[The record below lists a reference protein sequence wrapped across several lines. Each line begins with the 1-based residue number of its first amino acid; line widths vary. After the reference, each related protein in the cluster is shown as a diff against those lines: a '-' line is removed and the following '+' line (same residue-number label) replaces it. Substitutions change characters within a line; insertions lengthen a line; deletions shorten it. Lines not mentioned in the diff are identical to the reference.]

1 MTDTILCIDIG
12 TSSLK
17 AALLPDNLR
26 AGEIFVSRQYFS
38 QAAVIENRV
47 AEEWLPCLKAAVAE
61 LTAKNPDYAV
71 EAVCVSGNGPTVV
84 SEDGTSLLYNQLFVN
99 GSRGQAGNLNG
110 QKKLAL
116 KNTKSLFIPRFC
128 GFKLNFPFSWNDSAH
143 IFGAPE
149 FLIHEL
155 TGESVAIL
163 PEERFLPAYWNEDEL
178 KKCGF
183 SEDDCK
189 KFPGFV
195 KAGNFVGK
203 VSASAAIAT
212 GLLEGTLV
220 FAGAPDFVV
229 ALIGTGTVL
238 PGRLCDRAGTSEGLN
253 LCTSKPVF
261 AEGLRTLPSV
271 VSGLWNVSYLIN
283 SSQSLRGH
291 RETSLCENPSHGEN
305 PSVNSVASVRKF
317 DELSHGENSSVNSV
331 ASVRKFDELSHGI
344 NLLREAALSYGE
356 YFPDFMTITGGQALN
371 DELIAKKEAACG
383 LKIKKMP
390 CADAELL
397 GDLILARVGLGDYD
411 DITEAVFAILG

>member
-1 MTDTILCIDIG
+1 MTDTILCVDIG

-38 QAAVIENRV
+38 EEAVVENRV

-84 SEDGTSLLYNQLFVN
+84 TDDGTTLLYNQLFVN
-99 GSRGQAGNLNG
+99 GGRGQAGNLSA

-229 ALIGTGTVL
+229 ALIGTGTVF

-317 DELSHGENSSVNSV
+317 DELSHG
-331 ASVRKFDELSHGI
+331 I
-344 NLLREAALSYGE
+344 NLLREAALSNGE

-371 DELIAKKEAACG
+371 ESLVAQKEAACG
-383 LKIKKMP
+383 IKIKKMP
-390 CADAELL
+390 CGDAELL

>member
-38 QAAVIENRV
+38 QAAVVENRV

-143 IFGAPE
+143 IFCSPE

-189 KFPGFV
+189 KFPVFV

-261 AEGLRTLPSV
+261 AENLRTLPSV
-271 VSGLWNVSYLIN
+271 VSGLWNLSYLIN

-291 RETSLCENPSHGEN
+291 RETSLCENSSYGET

-317 DELSHGENSSVNSV
+317 DELS
-331 ASVRKFDELSHGI
+331 RGI
-344 NLLREAALSYGE
+344 NLLREAALSNGE

-371 DELIAKKEAACG
+371 ESLVAQKEAACG
-383 LKIKKMP
+383 IKIKKMP
-390 CADAELL
+390 CEDAELL

>member
-38 QAAVIENRV
+38 QAAVVENRV
-47 AEEWLPCLKAAVAE
+47 AEEWLPCLKVAVAE

-155 TGESVAIL
+155 TGESVTIL

-183 SEDDCK
+183 SENDCK

-317 DELSHGENSSVNSV
+317 DELSHGENSSVSSV
-331 ASVRKFDELSHGI
+331 ASVRKFDELSRGI

-371 DELIAKKEAACG
+371 ESLVAQKEAACG

-397 GDLILARVGLGDYD
+397 GDLILTRVGLGDYD

>member
-38 QAAVIENRV
+38 HAAVVENRV
-47 AEEWLPCLKAAVAE
+47 AEEWLPCLKAALAE
-61 LTAKNPDYAV
+61 LTAKNPDYAI
-71 EAVCVSGNGPTVV
+71 EAVCVSGNGPTLV
-84 SEDGTSLLYNQLFVN
+84 SEDCTTLLYNQVCVC
-99 GSRGQAGNLNG
+99 AGTKRSAFKNDAERNS
-110 QKKLAL
+110 L
-116 KNTKSLFIPRFC
+116 KNTKSLFIPRVF
-128 GFKLNFPFSWNDSAH
+128 GFKNAFPLSWNNSEH
-143 IFGAPE
+143 VFGAPE
-149 FLIHEL
+149 FLIHKF
-155 TGESVAIL
+155 TGESVTIL
-163 PEERFLPAYWNEDEL
+163 PEERFLSAYWNDDEL
-178 KKCGF
+178 TACGF
-183 SEDDCK
+183 SSSDIK
-189 KFPGFV
+189 KLPPFV
-195 KAGNFVGK
+195 KSGSFVGK
-203 VSASAAIAT
+203 VSESAAIAT

-271 VSGLWNVSYLIN
+271 VPGLWNLSYLGADI
-283 SSQSLRGH
+283 SRGV
-291 RETSLCENPSHGEN
+291 S
-305 PSVNSVASVRKF
+305 
-317 DELSHGENSSVNSV
+317 
-331 ASVRKFDELSHGI
+331 
-344 NLLREAALSYGE
+344 LLREAAISNGE

-371 DELIAKKEAACG
+371 DELIAQKEAGTG

>member
-38 QAAVIENRV
+38 QAAVVENRV
-47 AEEWLPCLKAAVAE
+47 AEEWLPCLKAALAE
-61 LTAKNPDYAV
+61 LKAKNPDYAI

-84 SEDGTSLLYNQLFVN
+84 TDDGTTLLYNQLFVN
-99 GSRGQAGNLNG
+99 GSRGQAGNLSA

-128 GFKLNFPFSWNDSAH
+128 GFKLNFSFSWNDSAH

-271 VSGLWNVSYLIN
+271 VSGLWNLSYLLKSTTDYTDATDEKSN
-283 SSQSLRGH
+283 LCKSV
-291 RETSLCENPSHGEN
+291 TSVVYS
-305 PSVNSVASVRKF
+305 
-317 DELSHGENSSVNSV
+317 DELSHGKNSSVNSV

>member
-1 MTDTILCIDIG
+1 MTDTILCVDIG

-38 QAAVIENRV
+38 EEAVVENRV

-84 SEDGTSLLYNQLFVN
+84 TDDGTTLLYNQLFVN
-99 GSRGQAGNLNG
+99 GGRGQAGNLSA

-229 ALIGTGTVL
+229 ALIGTGTVF

-291 RETSLCENPSHGEN
+291 RETSLWENPSHDEN
-305 PSVNSVASVRKF
+305 P
-317 DELSHGENSSVNSV
+317 SVNSV

-371 DELIAKKEAACG
+371 ESLVAQKEAACG
-383 LKIKKMP
+383 IKIKKMP
-390 CADAELL
+390 CGDAELL

>member
-317 DELSHGENSSVNSV
+317 EELS
-331 ASVRKFDELSHGI
+331 RGI

-371 DELIAKKEAACG
+371 ESLVAQKEAACG
-383 LKIKKMP
+383 IKIKKMP
-390 CADAELL
+390 CEDAELL

>member
-38 QAAVIENRV
+38 QAAVVENRV

-71 EAVCVSGNGPTVV
+71 EAICVSGNGPTVV

-155 TGESVAIL
+155 TGESVTIL

-317 DELSHGENSSVNSV
+317 DELS
-331 ASVRKFDELSHGI
+331 RGI
-344 NLLREAALSYGE
+344 NLLREAALSNGE
-356 YFPDFMTITGGQALN
+356 YFPDFMMITGGQALN
-371 DELIAKKEAACG
+371 ESLVAQKEAACG
-383 LKIKKMP
+383 IKIKKMP

>member
-38 QAAVIENRV
+38 QAAVVENRV

-291 RETSLCENPSHGEN
+291 RETSLCENPS
-305 PSVNSVASVRKF
+305 VNSVASVRKF
-317 DELSHGENSSVNSV
+317 DELS
-331 ASVRKFDELSHGI
+331 RGI
-344 NLLREAALSYGE
+344 NLLREAALSSGE

-371 DELIAKKEAACG
+371 ESLVAQKEAACG
-383 LKIKKMP
+383 IKIKKMP

>member
-38 QAAVIENRV
+38 QAAVVENRV

-271 VSGLWNVSYLIN
+271 VSGLWNVSYLLKLTTDYTDATDEKSN
-283 SSQSLRGH
+283 LCKSV
-291 RETSLCENPSHGEN
+291 TSVVYS
-305 PSVNSVASVRKF
+305 

-331 ASVRKFDELSHGI
+331 ASVRKFDELSRGI
-344 NLLREAALSYGE
+344 NLLREAALSSGE

-371 DELIAKKEAACG
+371 ESLVAQKEVACG
-383 LKIKKMP
+383 IKIKKMP
-390 CADAELL
+390 CEDAELL

>member
-38 QAAVIENRV
+38 QAAVVENRV

-317 DELSHGENSSVNSV
+317 DELSHG
-331 ASVRKFDELSHGI
+331 I
-344 NLLREAALSYGE
+344 NLLREAALSNGE

-371 DELIAKKEAACG
+371 ESLVAQKEAACG

>member
-38 QAAVIENRV
+38 QAAVVENRV

-84 SEDGTSLLYNQLFVN
+84 TEDGTSLLYNQLFVN

-155 TGESVAIL
+155 TGESVTIL

-195 KAGNFVGK
+195 KAGNFIGK

-317 DELSHGENSSVNSV
+317 DELSHG
-331 ASVRKFDELSHGI
+331 I

-371 DELIAKKEAACG
+371 ESLVAQKEAACG
-383 LKIKKMP
+383 IKIKKMP
-390 CADAELL
+390 CEDAELL

>member
-291 RETSLCENPSHGEN
+291 RETSLCENPS
-305 PSVNSVASVRKF
+305 VNSVASVRKF
-317 DELSHGENSSVNSV
+317 DELS
-331 ASVRKFDELSHGI
+331 RGI
-344 NLLREAALSYGE
+344 NLLREAALSSGE

-371 DELIAKKEAACG
+371 ESLVAQKEAACG
-383 LKIKKMP
+383 IKIKKMP

>member
-71 EAVCVSGNGPTVV
+71 EAICVSGNGPTVV

-155 TGESVAIL
+155 TGEAVMIL

-317 DELSHGENSSVNSV
+317 EELS
-331 ASVRKFDELSHGI
+331 RGI

-371 DELIAKKEAACG
+371 ESLVAQKEAACG
-383 LKIKKMP
+383 IKIKKMP
-390 CADAELL
+390 CEDAELL

>member
-1 MTDTILCIDIG
+1 MTDTILCVDIG

-38 QAAVIENRV
+38 EEAVVENRV

-84 SEDGTSLLYNQLFVN
+84 TDDGTTLLYNQLFVN
-99 GSRGQAGNLNG
+99 GGRGQAGNLSA

-229 ALIGTGTVL
+229 ALIGTGTVF

-317 DELSHGENSSVNSV
+317 DELSHG
-331 ASVRKFDELSHGI
+331 I

-371 DELIAKKEAACG
+371 ESLVAQKEAACG
-383 LKIKKMP
+383 IKIKKMP
-390 CADAELL
+390 CGDAELL

>member
-38 QAAVIENRV
+38 RAAVVENRV
-47 AEEWLPCLKAAVAE
+47 AEEWLPCLKAAVVE

-71 EAVCVSGNGPTVV
+71 EAVCVSGNGPTLI
-84 SEDGTSLLYNQLFVN
+84 SEDFTTLLYNQIFVC
-99 GSRGQAGNLNG
+99 AGVRRSAFKNHDEKNS
-110 QKKLAL
+110 L
-116 KNTKSLFIPRFC
+116 KNTKSLFIPRIF
-128 GFKLNFPFSWNDSAH
+128 GFKNAFPFSWNDSAH

-155 TGESVAIL
+155 TGESVTIL

-220 FAGAPDFVV
+220 FVGAPDFVV

-283 SSQSLRGH
+283 PTTDYTDATDEKSNLCKSV
-291 RETSLCENPSHGEN
+291 TSVVYS
-305 PSVNSVASVRKF
+305 
-317 DELSHGENSSVNSV
+317 DELS
-331 ASVRKFDELSHGI
+331 RGI
-344 NLLREAALSYGE
+344 NLLREAALSNGE

-371 DELIAKKEAACG
+371 ESLVAQKEAACG
-383 LKIKKMP
+383 IKIKKMP

>member
-38 QAAVIENRV
+38 RAAVVENRV

-71 EAVCVSGNGPTVV
+71 EAVCVSGNGPTLV
-84 SEDGTSLLYNQLFVN
+84 SEDFTTLLYNQIFVC
-99 GSRGQAGNLNG
+99 AGVRRSAFKNHDEKNS
-110 QKKLAL
+110 L
-116 KNTKSLFIPRFC
+116 KNTKSLFIPRIF
-128 GFKLNFPFSWNDSAH
+128 GFKNAFPFSWNDSAH

-155 TGESVAIL
+155 TGESVTIL

-238 PGRLCDRAGTSEGLN
+238 PGRLCDRAGSSEGLN

-261 AEGLRTLPSV
+261 AENLRTLPSV
-271 VSGLWNVSYLIN
+271 VPGLWNLSYLLN
-283 SSQSLRGH
+283 PTADYADATDEKSNLCKSV
-291 RETSLCENPSHGEN
+291 TSVVYS
-305 PSVNSVASVRKF
+305 
-317 DELSHGENSSVNSV
+317 DELSHGENSSVNSA
-331 ASVRKFDELSHGI
+331 ASVRKFDELSRGI
-344 NLLREAALSYGE
+344 NLLREAALSNGE

-371 DELIAKKEAACG
+371 ESLVAQKEAACG
-383 LKIKKMP
+383 LKIKTMP

>member
-38 QAAVIENRV
+38 QTAVVENRV

-61 LTAKNPDYAV
+61 LTEKNPDYAV

-163 PEERFLPAYWNEDEL
+163 PEERFLPAYWNDDEL

-195 KAGNFVGK
+195 KASNFVGK

-271 VSGLWNVSYLIN
+271 VSGLWNLSYLLN
-283 SSQSLRGH
+283 PTTDYTDATDEKSNLCKSV
-291 RETSLCENPSHGEN
+291 TSVVYS
-305 PSVNSVASVRKF
+305 
-317 DELSHGENSSVNSV
+317 DELS
-331 ASVRKFDELSHGI
+331 RGI
-344 NLLREAALSYGE
+344 NLLREAALSNGE
-356 YFPDFMTITGGQALN
+356 YFPDFMMITGGQALN
-371 DELIAKKEAACG
+371 ESLVAQKEAACG
-383 LKIKKMP
+383 IKIKKMP

>member
-38 QAAVIENRV
+38 QAAVVENRV

-305 PSVNSVASVRKF
+305 PSVNSVDSVRKF
-317 DELSHGENSSVNSV
+317 DELS
-331 ASVRKFDELSHGI
+331 RGI

-371 DELIAKKEAACG
+371 ESLVAQKEAACG
-383 LKIKKMP
+383 IKIKKMP
-390 CADAELL
+390 CEDAELL

>member
-38 QAAVIENRV
+38 QAAVVENRV

-155 TGESVAIL
+155 TGESVTIL

-305 PSVNSVASVRKF
+305 PSVNSVDSVRKF
-317 DELSHGENSSVNSV
+317 DELS
-331 ASVRKFDELSHGI
+331 RGI
-344 NLLREAALSYGE
+344 NLLREAALSNGE

-371 DELIAKKEAACG
+371 ESLVAQKEAACG
-383 LKIKKMP
+383 LKIKTMP